1 MESGALMSTTARWAY
16 ASKFTPAKLRGAV
29 YPPRPYVRPAE
40 PGLPTAVTLT
50 PMLRSVILAAARSP
64 QVARLVETAPISRD
78 VVRRFVAGP
87 ATADA
92 LRVTQELVGRDLRVT
107 LDYLGEDT
115 FTGAQAT
122 RTKDEYLSLLAQLS
136 AGGLTPAAEVSVK
149 LSALG
154 QRFDEDLAEKNVR
167 EICAAAMAANT
178 TVTLD
183 MEDHTTTDSTLE
195 MLARL
200 RVDFPGTGAVLQAY
214 LRRTEQDCRELAVAG
229 QRVRL
234 CKGAYKEPEEVAY
247 QAKLD
252 VDKSYVRCMNILM
265 SGEGYPM
272 LATHDPRLVA
282 IGEDRA
288 KWFDR
293 ESDDFEFQMLYG
305 IRPDEQARLAKDHTV
320 RVYVP
325 YGDQWY
331 GYLMRRLA
339 ERPSNLTF
347 FARSLASTK

>member
-1 MESGALMSTTARWAY
+1 VGVRVEVHL
-16 ASKFTPAKLRGAV
+16 SKVTRAV
-29 YPPRPYVRPAE
+29 RVLRPYV
-40 PGLPTAVTLT
+40 LT
-50 PMLRSVILAAARSP
+50 CSAAAGCSRYARDMFRSVILAAARSSR
-64 QVARLVETAPISRD
+64 VARLVETAPISRD

-87 ATADA
+87 ASGDA
-92 LRVTQELVGRDLRVT
+92 LRATRELAGRGLAVT

-115 FTGAQAT
+115 LTADQADH
-122 RTKDEYLSLLAQLS
+122 TKAEYLALLANLS
-136 AGGLTPAAEVSVK
+136 AAGLTPAAEVSVK

-154 QRFDEDLAEKNVR
+154 QRFDEKLAEANAR
-167 EICAAAMAANT
+167 EICAAAARAGT

-195 MLARL
+195 MLSRL
-200 RVDFPGTGAVLQAY
+200 RGDFPTTGAVLQAY
-214 LRRTEQDCRELAVAG
+214 LRRTEADCRELAKEG

-234 CKGAYKEPEEVAY
+234 CKGAYKEPESVAF
-247 QAKLD
+247 QSKID

-265 SGEGYPM
+265 SGQGYPM

-293 ESDDFEFQMLYG
+293 ESDQFEFQMLYG
-305 IRPDEQARLAKDHTV
+305 IRPDEQARLAESYTM

-325 YGDQWY
+325 YGDAWY

-339 ERPSNLTF
+339 ERPANLAF
-347 FARSLASTK
+347 FARSMSSKK